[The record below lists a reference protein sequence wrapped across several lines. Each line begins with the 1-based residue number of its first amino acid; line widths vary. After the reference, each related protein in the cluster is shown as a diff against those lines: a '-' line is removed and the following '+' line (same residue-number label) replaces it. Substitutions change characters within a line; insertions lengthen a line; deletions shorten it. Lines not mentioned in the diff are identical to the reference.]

1 MEVIAIRD
9 CSAGN
14 DTVGEMWKE
23 TKIFDSS
30 EPIQK
35 ILEWAF
41 SDQYE
46 YSTRKL
52 KDGFPSRKNLTITV
66 PDTR

>member
-14 DTVGEMWKE
+14 DSVGEMWKE

-41 SDQYE
+41 EDYGIE
-46 YSTRKL
+46 K
-52 KDGFPSRKNLTITV
+52 GFPSKKNLVLTV
-66 PDTR
+66 PNKR

>member
-14 DTVGEMWKE
+14 DSVGEMWKE

-41 SDQYE
+41 EDYGIA
-46 YSTRKL
+46 K
-52 KDGFPSRKNLTITV
+52 GFPSKKNLVLTV
-66 PDTR
+66 PNKR